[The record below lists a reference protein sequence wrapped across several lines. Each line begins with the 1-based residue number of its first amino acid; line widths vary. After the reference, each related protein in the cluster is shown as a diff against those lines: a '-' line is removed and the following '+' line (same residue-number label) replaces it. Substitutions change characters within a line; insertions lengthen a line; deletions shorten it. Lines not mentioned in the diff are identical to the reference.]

1 MNALWRPMVF
11 NKAHLGTST
20 TRNLLR
26 KIPVDEKTKNL
37 TGVDLMV
44 LGVKCLIGIQVA
56 ITLADFIP
64 YAVKPPFRDGYR
76 QRRPAMSGYFDTL
89 LNIESPTSN
98 VLNDQEV
105 LEKAQKARQQK

>member
-1 MNALWRPMVF
+1 MVF

-20 TRNLLR
+20 TRHLLR
-26 KIPVDEKTKNL
+26 KIPVDEKTNKKL

-44 LGVKCLIGIQVA
+44 LGVKCLVGIQVA

-64 YAVKPPFRDGYR
+64 YAVKPSFRDGYR

-98 VLNDQEV
+98 MLNDQEV